1 MTLATPQATLNVI
14 RKFGLRLE
22 KSLGQHFLVDQNI
35 LNKVVDAAS
44 LSREDV
50 VVEIG
55 PGIGTLTQALAQRAG
70 MVVSIELDRKLKPVL
85 DYTLEEYDN
94 VRVVF
99 ADALSADLRSLP
111 NGFSMPNKL
120 VSNLPYQVATPILA
134 TYLDKFEEL
143 LLYVVMVQKEVAGRI
158 VAKPGTSDYG
168 SFSVKAQFY
177 CDVDRVATISKNVFI
192 PPPEVSSA
200 VVRLK
205 RLPEPRV
212 EVKSKQLFF
221 KVVKA
226 AFWQRRKTIKN
237 ALSGSPELEFSAETV
252 LKALNEVGIDP
263 RRRGETLSIEEFAA
277 ISNAL
282 IFQ

>member
-1 MTLATPQATLNVI
+1 VTLATPQATLNVI
-14 RKFGLRLE
+14 KKFGLRLE

-35 LNKVVDAAS
+35 LNKIINAAS
-44 LSREDV
+44 LSKEDV

-55 PGIGTLTQALAQRAG
+55 PGIGTLTQALAERAG
-70 MVVSIELDRKLKPVL
+70 MAVAIELDRKLKPVL
-85 DYTLEEYDN
+85 DYTLKEYDN
-94 VRVVF
+94 AKIVF
-99 ADALSADLRSLP
+99 ADALSVDLRSLP
-111 NGFSMPNKL
+111 NGLPMPGKL

-143 LLYVVMVQKEVAGRI
+143 SLYVVMIQKEVADRI
-158 VAKPGTSDYG
+158 VAKPATSAYG

-177 CDVDRVATISKNVFI
+177 CEVDRVATISKNVFI

-200 VVRLK
+200 VIRLK
-205 RLPEPRV
+205 RLSKPRV
-212 EVKSKQLFF
+212 EVKDRELFF

-237 ALSGSPELEFSAETV
+237 ALSGSPELEFSPETV
-252 LKALNEVGIDP
+252 LKTLGGAGIDP
-263 RRRGETLSIEEFAA
+263 RRRGETLSIEEFAM

-282 IFQ
+282 ASE